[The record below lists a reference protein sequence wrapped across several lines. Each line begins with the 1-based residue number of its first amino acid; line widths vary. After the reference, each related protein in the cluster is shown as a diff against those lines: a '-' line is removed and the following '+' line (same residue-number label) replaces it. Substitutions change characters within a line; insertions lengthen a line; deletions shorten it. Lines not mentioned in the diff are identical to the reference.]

1 MIFADTIKQLFARQL
16 QRAAE
21 KSIKIQ
27 DIDKTKVD
35 GVINDTQK
43 FYDAVRG
50 PACAGSQRT
59 DRKN

>member
-1 MIFADTIKQLFARQL
+1 MIFADTIKQLFARQI
-16 QRAAE
+16 QRAAK

-35 GVINDTQK
+35 GVINDAKK
-43 FYDAVRG
+43 FDDAVRG
-50 PACAGSQRT
+50 PADASGQRT

>member
-1 MIFADTIKQLFARQL
+1 MIFADTIKQLFARQI
-16 QRAAE
+16 QRAAK

-35 GVINDTQK
+35 GVINDAKK
-43 FYDAVRG
+43 FDDAVRSQADARG
-50 PACAGSQRT
+50 QRT